1 MEELAGPVRRW
12 PSEAAEC
19 VATSACLAG
28 VYDVLD
34 IRLVWNFLGCLM
46 AIKRRHCVARFV
58 THDRLANWFG
68 QFCKPLCRLCKSRNN
83 YDSIITTEHETV
95 TLVKACVVQPLTT
108 GSHMKTRIARLIRI
122 PDDSPRDLPS
132 DLPQADECRSHG
144 SKMMQA
150 SEQAS
155 TANHYYVA
163 FPFLCPMPIASNS
176 GVGCTDCVV
185 IVAAADQS

>member
-12 PSEAAEC
+12 PSEAAEY

-28 VYDVLD
+28 VGVLD
-34 IRLVWNFLGCLM
+34 IRLVWNILGCLT

-58 THDRLANWFG
+58 THDGLVNWFV
-68 QFCKPLCRLCKSRNN
+68 QFCKPLCRLRKSRNN
-83 YDSIITTEHETV
+83 HDSIITTEHKAV

-108 GSHMKTRIARLIRI
+108 GSRMKTRIARLIRI
-122 PDDSPRDLPS
+122 PYDSPRGLPS
-132 DLPQADECRSHG
+132 DLSQADECRSHG
-144 SKMMQA
+144 PKTMQA

-163 FPFLCPMPIASNS
+163 FPILCPMLIASNR

-185 IVAAADQS
+185 IAAAADQS